1 MGIRKRSQQLVQ
13 AAQFFFRKRAEFLG
27 TVLEN
32 KDPECPSHHCTTA
45 GARFCWFFFHCYQ
58 CVPFSN
64 QDFTFSQS
72 SSSFKM
78 TFHKERLN
86 ARRTRA
92 FYKKKKINQKDI
104 SYSEQNPEFSKKFQ
118 DRFAST
124 AISVVP
130 FIYPVNSLGKKQ
142 SLSGDRCIAFLRCV

>member
-1 MGIRKRSQQLVQ
+1 MQEGQEL
-13 AAQFFFRKRAEFLG
+13 
-27 TVLEN
+27 
-32 KDPECPSHHCTTA
+32 
-45 GARFCWFFFHCYQ
+45 
-58 CVPFSN
+58 
-64 QDFTFSQS
+64 FT
-72 SSSFKM
+72 
-78 TFHKERLN
+78 
-86 ARRTRA
+86 
-92 FYKKKKINQKDI
+92 KKKINQKDI